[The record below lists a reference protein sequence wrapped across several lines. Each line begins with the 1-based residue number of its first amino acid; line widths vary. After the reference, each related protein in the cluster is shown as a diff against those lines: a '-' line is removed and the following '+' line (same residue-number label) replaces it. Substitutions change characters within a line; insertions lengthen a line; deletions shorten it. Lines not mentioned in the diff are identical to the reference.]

1 MPRASRPRVFDAIDW
16 AAWEPDFDATL
27 LYVVRDSQILL
38 IDKKRG
44 LGAGK
49 LNGPGGKVD
58 PGETELEAAI
68 REFEEELG
76 ATPIAPTK
84 LGEVAFE
91 VVDDASIRIH
101 VYRADD
107 LAGEPRETDE
117 AIPLWVPVDEI
128 PYDRMWADDR
138 YWLPLLLER
147 RTFQVRTLFEGD
159 RMLGFRVFPDREPT
173 GRQVAE
179 PGDPAG

>member
-1 MPRASRPRVFDAIDW
+1 VTASAFDAMDW
-16 AAWEPDFDATL
+16 EAWQPDLEATL
-27 LYVVRDSQILL
+27 LYVVRGGHILL
-38 IDKKRG
+38 IHKKRG

-49 LNGPGGKVD
+49 LNGAGGKVD
-58 PGETELEAAI
+58 PGETARDAAI

-76 ATPIAPTK
+76 ATPVDPHK

-107 LAGEPRETDE
+107 LSGDPVETEE
-117 AIPLWVPVDEI
+117 ARPVWAPLEEI

-138 YWLPLLLER
+138 HWLPLLLEG
-147 RTFQVRTLFEGD
+147 RTFRVRTLFEGD
-159 RMLGFRVFPDREPT
+159 RLLGLDVCADC
-173 GRQVAE
+173 
-179 PGDPAG
+179 PA